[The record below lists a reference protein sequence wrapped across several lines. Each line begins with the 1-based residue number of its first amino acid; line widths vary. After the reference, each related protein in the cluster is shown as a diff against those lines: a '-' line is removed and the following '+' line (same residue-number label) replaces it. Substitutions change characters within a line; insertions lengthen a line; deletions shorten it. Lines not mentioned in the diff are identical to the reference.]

1 MEARFAAPQGD
12 ILIRVAGLAVD
23 ARLRS
28 ARIEPYDPPVQT
40 MCRDCGHRPLGST
53 GTCPACG
60 SARVLRHAELHDL
73 TIAHLD
79 CDAFYA
85 AIEKRDRPELRDRP
99 VIVGGRHRGVV
110 AACCYIAR
118 TYGVRSAMPMFKA
131 LRACPEAEVIK
142 PDMKKYTAVGRE
154 VRAMM
159 LDCTPLV
166 EPLSIDEAFMDLSGT
181 EALHRASAA
190 ETLAALARRV
200 EEALS
205 ITVSIGLS
213 YNKFLAKI
221 ASDLD
226 KPRGFAVIGR
236 AEACAFLADKP
247 VGLLWGVGAAMQ
259 RRLAQD
265 GITRIGEFDCL
276 DEATLTARYGKIG
289 SRLHHFA
296 RGEDDRA
303 VNPERETKSISSEIT
318 LDEDLSD
325 LEKLRPILWRLTET
339 VARRM
344 KKAGLAG
351 GGVTLKLKTADFRT
365 VTRARRL
372 SAATQ
377 SAEEMFR
384 AAGPLLAREADGRAF
399 RLIGIGAHALTEARP
414 AVEAGEAA
422 QGDLFGGTAPAE
434 DKIDKALDAVRE
446 KFGEDAIVRGRG
458 FGTKLVRQGPSKVE

>member
-1 MEARFAAPQGD
+1 MTHVGARPKY
-12 ILIRVAGLAVD
+12 LRM
-23 ARLRS
+23 ARLGS
-28 ARIEPYDPPVQT
+28 YDRPVET
-40 MCRDCGHRPLGST
+40 LCRDCGHRPLGSA

-60 SARVLRHAELHDL
+60 SARLLSHAELHDL

-159 LDCTPLV
+159 QECTPLV

-181 EALHRASAA
+181 EALHRASPA
-190 ETLAALARRV
+190 ETLAALALRV

-236 AEACAFLADKP
+236 AEARAFLADKP
-247 VGLLWGVGAAMQ
+247 VGLLSGVGLAMQ
-259 RRLAQD
+259 RRLAGD
-265 GITRIGEFDCL
+265 GITLIGELARL

-289 SRLHHFA
+289 KRLHMCA
-296 RGEDDRA
+296 RGEDDRP

-318 LDEDLSD
+318 LDEDVSD
-325 LEKLRPILWRLTET
+325 PAALRPILWRLTET
-339 VARRM
+339 VARRL

-351 GGVTLKLKTADFRT
+351 GGVTLKLKTADFRIL
-365 VTRARRL
+365 TRARRL
-372 SAATQ
+372 GAATQ
-377 SAEEMFR
+377 SADEMFR
-384 AAGPLLAREADGRAF
+384 AAEPLLAREADGRAF
-399 RLIGIGAHALTEARP
+399 RLIGIGAHDLAPASEA
-414 AVEAGEAA
+414 V
-422 QGDLFGGTAPAE
+422 QGNLFSGAAPAE
-434 DKIDKALDAVRE
+434 DKVDKALDAVRE

-458 FGTKLVRQGPSKVE
+458 FGAKLVRQGPSKVE

>member
-1 MEARFAAPQGD
+1 MYLRAPGVQ
-12 ILIRVAGLAVD
+12 
-23 ARLRS
+23 S
-28 ARIEPYDPPVQT
+28 YDRPVQT
-40 MCRDCGHRPLGST
+40 LCRDCGHRPLGPAGS
-53 GTCPACG
+53 CPACG
-60 SARVLRHAELHDL
+60 SARVLGHAELHDL
-73 TIAHLD
+73 AIAHLD

-85 AIEKRDRPELRDRP
+85 AIEKRDRPALRDRP

-142 PDMKKYTAVGRE
+142 PDMKKYAAVGRE

-181 EALHRASAA
+181 QSLHRASAA

-200 EEALS
+200 EDALS
-205 ITVSIGLS
+205 ITVSVGLS

-236 AEACAFLADKP
+236 AEARAFLAGKP

-265 GITRIGEFDCL
+265 GITRIGQLARL
-276 DEATLTARYGKIG
+276 DEATLVARYGKIG
-289 SRLHHFA
+289 KRLAMCA
-296 RGEDDRA
+296 RGEDDRP
-303 VNPERETKSISSEIT
+303 VDPERETKSISSEIT

-325 LEKLRPILWRLTET
+325 PAALRPILWRLTET
-339 VARRM
+339 VARRL

-351 GGVTLKLKTADFRT
+351 GGVTLKLKTADFRI

-372 SAATQ
+372 GAATQ
-377 SAEEMFR
+377 SADEMFR
-384 AAGPLLAREADGRAF
+384 AAEPLLARECDGRAF
-399 RLIGIGAHALTEARP
+399 RLIGIGAHALAP
-414 AVEAGEAA
+414 AADAASAA
-422 QGDLFGGTAPAE
+422 QGDLFADPAPAE
-434 DKIDKALDAVRE
+434 DEVDKALDAVRA